1 MRHDHNDGAE
11 GPGKGLSM
19 RILLVVAA
27 LAATAMPALA
37 HTGVGTS
44 SGFAAGFT
52 HPLLGLDH
60 LIAMIAVGLFAAAR
74 GGKAL
79 WLVPL
84 AFVAMMIGGGALA
97 MAGVQLPMVEL
108 GIALSVVVLGG
119 AVALRLSL
127 PLAGAMALVGLFAV
141 FHGHA
146 HGAEMPLGTSAT
158 GYVAGFVLATSLLH
172 ALGVGIGVV
181 AGIGS
186 RRVGQVAMRVTGSVM
201 AVAGV
206 GILAGVI

>member
-1 MRHDHNDGAE
+1 
-11 GPGKGLSM
+11 M
-19 RILLVVAA
+19 RIVLVAVA

-37 HTGVGTS
+37 HTGVGATS
-44 SGFAAGFT
+44 GLAAGFT

-60 LIAMIAVGLFAAAR
+60 LLAMIAVGLFAASR

-84 AFVAMMIGGGALA
+84 AFVAMMAASGLLA
-97 MAGVQLPMVEL
+97 MAGIGLPMVEL
-108 GIALSVVVLGG
+108 GIALSVVVLGA

-127 PLAGAMALVGLFAV
+127 PVAGAVALAGVFAL

-146 HGAEMPLGTSAT
+146 HGAEMPAGASALT
-158 GYVAGFVLATSLLH
+158 YALGFVLATAMLH
-172 ALGVGIGVV
+172 AVGVGIGLV

-186 RRVGQVAMRVTGSVM
+186 QRVGQWAMRTCGSVM
-201 AVAGV
+201 ALAGV
-206 GILAGVI
+206 GILAGVL

>member
-1 MRHDHNDGAE
+1 MRHDLNDGAE
-11 GPGKGLSM
+11 GPGKGLPM
-19 RILLVVAA
+19 RILLVAAA

-37 HTGVGTS
+37 HTGVGAT

-52 HPLLGLDH
+52 HPLFGLDH
-60 LIAMIAVGLFAAAR
+60 LIAMIAVGLFAAVR

-84 AFVAMMIGGGALA
+84 AFVAMMVGGGALA
-97 MAGVQLPMVEL
+97 MSGIQIPLVEL

-127 PLAGAMALVGLFAV
+127 PLAGAMALVGIFAV

-146 HGAEMPLGTSAT
+146 HGAEMPLGASAL
-158 GYVAGFVLATSLLH
+158 GYVAGFVLATGLLH
-172 ALGVGIGVV
+172 ALGVGIGVA
-181 AGIGS
+181 AGIAS
-186 RRVGQVAMRVTGSVM
+186 QRVGQVAMRMTGSVV
-201 AVAGV
+201 AVTGV

>member
-1 MRHDHNDGAE
+1 
-11 GPGKGLSM
+11 M
-19 RILLVVAA
+19 RIVLVAAA

-37 HTGVGTS
+37 HTGVGAT

-60 LIAMIAVGLFAAAR
+60 LLAMIAVGLFAASR

-84 AFVAMMIGGGALA
+84 AFVAMMAAGGLLA
-97 MAGVQLPMVEL
+97 MTGIGLPMVEL
-108 GIALSVVVLGG
+108 GIALSVVVLGA

-127 PLAGAMALVGLFAV
+127 PVAGAMALAGIFAL

-146 HGAEMPLGTSAT
+146 HGAEMPAGASAMS
-158 GYVAGFVLATSLLH
+158 YALGFVLATAMLH
-172 ALGVGIGVV
+172 AVGVGIGLM

-186 RRVGQVAMRVTGSVM
+186 QRVGQWAMRTCGSVM
-201 AVAGV
+201 ALAGV
-206 GILAGVI
+206 GILAGVL

>member
-1 MRHDHNDGAE
+1 
-11 GPGKGLSM
+11 M
-19 RILLVVAA
+19 RIVLVAAA

-37 HTGVGTS
+37 HTGVGAT

-60 LIAMIAVGLFAAAR
+60 LLAMIAVGLFAASR

-84 AFVAMMIGGGALA
+84 AFVAMMAAGGLLA
-97 MAGVQLPMVEL
+97 MTGIGLPMVEL
-108 GIALSVVVLGG
+108 GIALSVVVLGA

-127 PLAGAMALVGLFAV
+127 PVAGAMALAGIFAL

-146 HGAEMPLGTSAT
+146 HGAEMPAGASAMS
-158 GYVAGFVLATSLLH
+158 YALGFVLATAMLH
-172 ALGVGIGVV
+172 AVGVGIGLM

-186 RRVGQVAMRVTGSVM
+186 QRVGQWAMRTCGSVM
-201 AVAGV
+201 ALAGV

>member
-1 MRHDHNDGAE
+1 
-11 GPGKGLSM
+11 M
-19 RILLVVAA
+19 RILLVGVA
-27 LAATAMPALA
+27 LAATAMPAFA
-37 HTGVGTS
+37 HTGHGATS
-44 SGFAAGFT
+44 GLAAGFT

-60 LIAMIAVGLFAAAR
+60 LLAMIAVGLFAAAR

-84 AFVAMMIGGGALA
+84 AFVAMMVGGGALA
-97 MAGVQLPMVEL
+97 MAGIQMPMVEL
-108 GIALSVVVLGG
+108 AIALSVVVLGA

-127 PLAGAMALVGLFAV
+127 PLTGAMALVGAFAL

-146 HGAEMPLGTSAT
+146 HGSEMPAAASAAT
-158 GYVAGFVLATSLLH
+158 YALGFVLATALLH
-172 ALGVGIGVV
+172 AVGVGIGLA

-186 RRVGQVAMRVTGSVM
+186 RRAGQWAMRATGSVV
-201 AVAGV
+201 ALAGV

>member
-1 MRHDHNDGAE
+1 
-11 GPGKGLSM
+11 M
-19 RILLVVAA
+19 RIVLIAAA
-27 LAATAMPALA
+27 LVATAMPAFA
-37 HTGVGTS
+37 HTGAGTAH
-44 SGFAAGFT
+44 GFAAGFV

-60 LIAMIAVGLFAAAR
+60 LLAMIAVGLFAASR
-74 GGKAL
+74 RGKAL

-127 PLAGAMALVGLFAV
+127 PLAGAMALVGAFAL

-146 HGAEMPLGTSAT
+146 HVAGMPAGASLTDYA
-158 GYVAGFVLATSLLH
+158 AGFVLATGLLH
-172 ALGVGIGVV
+172 AAGLGLGLS
-181 AGIGS
+181 AGFGS
-186 RRVGQVAMRVTGSVM
+186 RRVGQWAVRSAGSVM
-201 AVAGV
+201 ALAGA

>member
-1 MRHDHNDGAE
+1 
-11 GPGKGLSM
+11 M
-19 RILLVVAA
+19 RIVLVAVA

-37 HTGVGTS
+37 HTGVGATS
-44 SGFAAGFT
+44 GLAAGFT

-60 LIAMIAVGLFAAAR
+60 LLAMIAVGLFAASR

-84 AFVAMMIGGGALA
+84 AFVAMMAAGGLLA
-97 MAGVQLPMVEL
+97 MAGIGLPMVEL
-108 GIALSVVVLGG
+108 GIALSVVVLGA

-127 PLAGAMALVGLFAV
+127 PVAGAMALVGAFAL

-146 HGAEMPLGTSAT
+146 HGAEMPAGASAMS
-158 GYVAGFVLATSLLH
+158 YALGFVLATAMLH
-172 ALGVGIGVV
+172 AVGVGIGLV

-186 RRVGQVAMRVTGSVM
+186 QRVGQWAMRTCGSVM
-201 AVAGV
+201 ALAGV

>member
-1 MRHDHNDGAE
+1 
-11 GPGKGLSM
+11 M
-19 RILLVVAA
+19 RIVLLAAA
-27 LAATAMPALA
+27 LAATAMPAFA
-37 HTGVGTS
+37 HTGAGTAH
-44 SGFAAGFT
+44 GFAVGFV

-60 LIAMIAVGLFAAAR
+60 LLAMIAVGLFAASR

-127 PLAGAMALVGLFAV
+127 PLAGAMALVGAFAL

-146 HGAEMPLGTSAT
+146 HVAEMPAGASLTDYA
-158 GYVAGFVLATSLLH
+158 AGFVLATGLLH
-172 ALGVGIGVV
+172 AAGLGLGLS
-181 AGIGS
+181 AGFGS
-186 RRVGQVAMRVTGSVM
+186 GRVGQWAVRSAGSVM
-201 AVAGV
+201 ALAGA